1 MANEKRWLKSYDE
14 GVSPSL
20 KPYPK
25 LTLVDYVDKAAKE
38 RPDDSMLIFKKRK
51 ISYAEV
57 NKLSDEFAA
66 ALVSLGVKK
75 GDRVA
80 LVMPNCPQAI
90 ICRWGSWKVGAILVH
105 LNPVYTES
113 EMQHALK
120 DCGAET
126 VVVLTP
132 FYQNIKKL
140 QPRTS
145 VKNIIATSIKEYLPS
160 VLKVLFTLL
169 KEKKEGHYIEIEK
182 GDLWLQ
188 ELMGKNVGARRP
200 DVVVKPE
207 DPALILFSGG
217 TTGLPKGVVGSHF
230 SQVATG
236 LQFYSWVKNY
246 VEPYKDVVIA
256 VLPLFHSF
264 GTFAVMCT
272 AIVANMKIALVPN
285 PRDRDDVIATIQQTK
300 PAFFVAV
307 PALFIALMEHPKVK
321 AGKVDFKSMKTCCS
335 GASPLLAETKKRFE
349 DLTGGRILEGY
360 ALTETTMAACVGPY
374 MGKYKEGSVGLPL
387 PDISVR
393 IGDIETGEGELPA
406 GQEGEIVFSAP
417 NLMLGYWQRPEE
429 TREMLRD
436 NWLYT
441 GDVGYMDD
449 DGYVFITSRKKDLIK
464 PSGFQ
469 VWPREVEEVIC
480 SHPAVAEVCVAGIP
494 DARQVEAVKAWV
506 VLKAGKTATA
516 EEIQVWCKEKLVH
529 YKIPKFVGFR
539 PELPKTMVG
548 KVLRRVLQEQEKSGE
563 KKQD

>member
-1 MANEKRWLKSYDE
+1 LSNEKRWLKSYDE
-14 GVSPSL
+14 GVPHSL
-20 KPYPK
+20 KPYPE
-25 LTLVDYVDKAAKE
+25 LTLIDYVDKAAKE
-38 RPDDSMLIFKKRK
+38 RPGDAMLIFKKRN
-51 ISYAEV
+51 ISYTEL
-57 NKLSDEFAA
+57 NRLSDEFAA

-90 ICRWGSWKVGAILVH
+90 ICRWGAWKVGAILVH
-105 LNPVYTES
+105 LNPVYTDA
-113 EMQHALK
+113 EMEHALK

-140 QPRTS
+140 QTKTA
-145 VKNIIATSIKEYLPS
+145 VKNIIATNIKEYLPP
-160 VLKVLFTLL
+160 VLKVLFTLA
-169 KEKKEGHYIEIEK
+169 KEKKEGHYVVIEPS
-182 GDLWLQ
+182 DHWMQ
-188 ELMGKNVGARRP
+188 DLMGKFAGAKRP
-200 DVVVKPE
+200 DVKVKPE

-236 LQFYSWVKNY
+236 LQFYTWVKKY

-272 AIVANMKIALVPN
+272 SIVSNMKLALVPN
-285 PRDRDDVIATIQQTK
+285 PRDRDDVVATIQQTN

-335 GASPLLAETKKRFE
+335 GAAPLLAETKKRFE

-374 MGKYKEGSVGLPL
+374 MGKYKEGSVGFPL
-387 PDISVR
+387 PDVVVR
-393 IGDIETGEGELPA
+393 IGDIETGEGELEA
-406 GQEGEIVFSAP
+406 GKEGEIVFTAP
-417 NLMLGYWQRPEE
+417 NLMLGYWNRPEE
-429 TREMLRD
+429 TKEMLRD

-469 VWPREVEEVIC
+469 VWPREVEEVINA
-480 SHPAVAEVCVAGIP
+480 HPAVAEVSVAGIP
-494 DARQVEAVKAWV
+494 DAKQGEAVKAWV
-506 VLKAGKTATA
+506 VLEAGKSATQ
-516 EEIQVWCKEKLVH
+516 EELQVWCREKLVA
-529 YKIPKFVGFR
+529 YKVPKFIEFR
-539 PELPKTMVG
+539 KELPKTMVG
-548 KVLRRVLQEQEKSGE
+548 KVLRRVLQEEEKG
-563 KKQD
+563 K